1 MFKLFHS
8 KDGKTKICD
17 RVFMHRQ
24 GKWNYCQKILMED
37 PKTIFIGWFDDTIAE
52 LEEIFG
58 RYSSSL
64 VITLNA
70 RTTHKAQIEV
80 SPIIFI
86 EHHPMK
92 SKEELVF
99 EQLGLKETIV
109 LTSLD
114 EPLLKIFGGK
124 KLIDIMQKLGMKEDE
139 VIEHK
144 MVSQSIANAQKKIEE
159 RMILEQS
166 VRSQSEWLERN
177 LKLSGI

>member
-8 KDGKTKICD
+8 EGGKAKISD

-24 GKWNYCQKILMED
+24 AKWNYCQKMLTED

-52 LEEIFG
+52 LENFFG
-58 RYSSSL
+58 RDTSSPAT
-64 VITLNA
+64 ILNA
-70 RTTHKAQIEV
+70 RTTHKAQAEG

-92 SKEELVF
+92 RKEDLVF
-99 EQLGLKETIV
+99 EQLGLKEAII

-114 EPLLKIFGGK
+114 EPLLKIFGGE

-139 VIEHK
+139 IIEHK

-159 RMILEQS
+159 RMIVEQS
-166 VRSQSEWLERN
+166 VRSQSEWLERS
-177 LKLSGI
+177 LK